1 METTVFPDRKLTIY
15 RVLMNELLAGPAL
28 SLELIG
34 DNVAQRIYAC
44 SKYNP
49 DDPSATKVELSHSMK
64 QLFEREEVRHGFY
77 CPAKEENVPS
87 DLKFF
92 FEERHNIIKEC
103 LFNNST
109 LAIIKPH
116 CIKDG
121 LLGRILN
128 EILTH
133 GFKIEAMRM
142 LMMARGNCEEF
153 YEVYRGILPEFI
165 QMVAQLAS
173 GVCMCLE
180 IVCEDPTKNSHEEF
194 RQFCG
199 PMDPEI
205 AKLLRPHT
213 LRSKFGSSKVRNAV
227 HCTDLPDDTHLEL
240 QYMFKI
246 L

>member
-1 METTVFPDRKLTIY
+1 
-15 RVLMNELLAGPAL
+15 MNELLAGPAL
-28 SLELIG
+28 SMELIG
-34 DNVAQRIYAC
+34 DNVAQVIHAC

-49 DDPSATKVELSHSMK
+49 DNPSATKLELSNSMK
-64 QLFEREEVRHGFY
+64 KLFDREEVRYGFY
-77 CPAKEENVPS
+77 CPVKEENVPS

-92 FEERHNIIKEC
+92 FEDRHNITKEC
-103 LFNNST
+103 IFNNTT

-121 LLGRILN
+121 NLGQILN
-128 EILTH
+128 EIIIS

-142 LMMARGNCEEF
+142 LMIARVNCEEF

-180 IVCEDPTKNSHEEF
+180 IACEDPTKNSHEEF
-194 RQFCG
+194 RKFCG
-199 PMDPEI
+199 PSDPEI
-205 AKLLRPHT
+205 AKLLRPDT
-213 LRSKFGSSKVRNAV
+213 LRSKFGHSKVLNAV
-227 HCTDLPDDTHLEL
+227 HCTDLPDDTHLEM

>member
-1 METTVFPDRKLTIY
+1 
-15 RVLMNELLAGPAL
+15 MNELLAGPAL
-28 SLELIG
+28 SMELIG
-34 DNVAQRIYAC
+34 DNVAQVIHAC

-49 DDPSATKVELSHSMK
+49 DNPSATKLELSNSMK
-64 QLFEREEVRHGFY
+64 KLFEREEVRYGFY
-77 CPAKEENVPS
+77 CPVKEENVPS

-92 FEERHNIIKEC
+92 FEDRHNITKEC
-103 LFNNST
+103 IFNNTT

-121 LLGRILN
+121 NLGQILN
-128 EILTH
+128 EIIIS

-142 LMMARGNCEEF
+142 LMIARVNCEEF

-180 IVCEDPTKNSHEEF
+180 IACEDPTKNSHEEF
-194 RQFCG
+194 RKFCG
-199 PMDPEI
+199 PSDPEI
-205 AKLLRPHT
+205 AKLLRPDT
-213 LRSKFGSSKVRNAV
+213 LRSKFGHSKVLNAV

>member
-1 METTVFPDRKLTIY
+1 
-15 RVLMNELLAGPAL
+15 MNELLAGPAL
-28 SLELIG
+28 SMELIG
-34 DNVAQRIYAC
+34 DNVAQVIHAC

-49 DDPSATKVELSHSMK
+49 DNPTATKLELSNSMK
-64 QLFEREEVRHGFY
+64 KLFEREEVRYGFY
-77 CPAKEENVPS
+77 CPVKEENVPS

-92 FEERHNIIKEC
+92 FEDRHNITKEC
-103 LFNNST
+103 IFNNTT

-121 LLGRILN
+121 NLGQILN
-128 EILTH
+128 EIIIS

-142 LMMARGNCEEF
+142 LMIARVNCEEF

-180 IVCEDPTKNSHEEF
+180 IACEDPTKNSHEEF
-194 RQFCG
+194 RKFCG
-199 PMDPEI
+199 PSDPEI
-205 AKLLRPHT
+205 AKLLRPDT
-213 LRSKFGSSKVRNAV
+213 LRSKFGHSKVLNAV
-227 HCTDLPDDTHLEL
+227 HCTDLPDDTHLEM